1 MSVTLADVAA
11 KAGVSTMTVS
21 NVLTG
26 KSGKVSEKTARRVLD
41 AVAETGYVVN
51 ASARALSA
59 KSSHIVAIV
68 VAGNGPI
75 LRGAHDSRM
84 VGHIT
89 AELQK
94 HGYNAMLI
102 AASDIGTTI
111 ASLKSWRVD
120 GGIVLNTL
128 AHELESLHAGDD
140 IPLLFVD
147 SYIERPGVLSVR
159 TDDYGGGHLAADHLI
174 AHGHRDHVCFLG
186 PIRGHKGVV
195 DERFRGFADAYLD
208 HDLPKPMVPFNI
220 SDTNARTGI
229 ELAPKFAALD
239 PRPSAVFCSADD
251 LAVGLMSGL
260 AREGVMVPRDL
271 SVVGFD
277 GFDISLMATPALTT
291 IGQNVENK
299 ARLAVS
305 RLLAAIGGSETLEDS
320 CHDAPLEVS
329 LLERETVASIGV

>member
-26 KSGKVSEKTARRVLD
+26 KSGKVSEKTARRVRD

-59 KSSHIVAIV
+59 KNSRIVAIV

-94 HGYNAMLI
+94 HGYSAMLI
-102 AASDIGTTI
+102 AASNIGTTI
-111 ASLKSWRVD
+111 ASLRSWRVD

-128 AHELESLHAGDD
+128 AHELEALHAGDD

-159 TDDYGGGHLAADHLI
+159 TDDYGGGRLAAEHLI

-208 HDLPKPMVPFNI
+208 HGLTEPKIPLEI
-220 SDTNARTGI
+220 SDTNAHTGI

-260 AREGVMVPRDL
+260 ARVGVAVPRDL

-291 IGQNVENK
+291 IGQNVEHK
-299 ARLAVS
+299 AKIAVS
-305 RLLAAIGGSETLEDS
+305 RLLSAINGSEARES
-320 CHDAPLEVS
+320 SSPDAPLDVS
-329 LLERETVASIGV
+329 LLERETVATVEL